1 MKKFIRKLDKGIY
14 YLIMVI
20 LLFCLLFFNQLAKG
34 WAYIL
39 LVLVLILFSLTIWLL
54 FQLLMQI
61 PKSAKTLRMIV
72 FCISQLILCVIFSY
86 ANFYHL
92 LYELRGKVAFQG
104 SSLKANDFIYYSVT
118 TFTTTGYGDIT
129 SIGPISNMVAASEML
144 MGYTISTV
152 IMGVIATKIYQS
164 NSKNNNNR

>member
-1 MKKFIRKLDKGIY
+1 MKTFISKLDKRIY

-20 LLFCLLFFNQLAKG
+20 LLFCLLFFNQLRKG

-39 LVLVLILFSLTIWLL
+39 FVLVLILFSLSIWLL

-61 PKSAKTLRMIV
+61 PKSTKPLRTIF
-72 FCISQLILCVIFSY
+72 FCISLLILSVIFAY

-104 SSLKANDFIYYSVT
+104 SSLKANDFIYYSIT

-129 SIGPISNMVAASEML
+129 SIGPITNMIAASEML

-164 NSKNNNNR
+164 NSNNNNGS